1 MNGAGHTRDERVK
14 LSDGSI
20 ATEPLLLRPG
30 SKPFASGA
38 QISEGLEALSQQ
50 LRDVGYLRGLP
61 RREFV
66 TRAAGVLAT
75 INGIHAF
82 RERNGRTQR
91 IFLQELAE
99 EAGHKLDFRAVSR
112 ERMIQASIAAHEERD
127 IGPMRRMLDE
137 ISNPHRVAA
146 LTPAIAFLNSM
157 KYPWNERYLATT
169 EPGHTEAITAIG
181 MNGPHFMARTDSIIL
196 VGQRADLP
204 KSDMASGENA
214 KVFATP
220 WPEPGDDA
228 DRSPQSR
235 PAPAPDA
242 CCAPAPEGRKQSK
255 RECSAA
261 CAPGAARVA
270 GLRPRARLRRL
281 KPLPRHAQMR
291 PAGGVFGQE
300 DPGRKA
306 AMRKT
311 AEIVWIA
318 TSAVPFAIAI
328 FVVLAAPG
336 FLSDA
341 SSTVPIV
348 QSTGA
353 QR

>member
-1 MNGAGHTRDERVK
+1 MNGAGRTRNERVK

-50 LRDVGYLRGLP
+50 LRDADYLRGLP
-61 RREFV
+61 RREFA

-82 RERNGRTQR
+82 REGNGRTQR

-99 EAGHKLDFRAVSR
+99 EAGHKLDFRVVSR

-169 EPGHTEAITAIG
+169 EPGHAEAITLVG
-181 MNGPHFMARTDSIIL
+181 MNGPHFMARTDATIL

-204 KSDMASGENA
+204 KPDMASGESA
-214 KVFATP
+214 KVFPTP

-228 DRSPQSR
+228 NCSPRSR
-235 PAPAPDA
+235 PSPAP
-242 CCAPAPEGRKQSK
+242 
-255 RECSAA
+255 
-261 CAPGAARVA
+261 
-270 GLRPRARLRRL
+270 
-281 KPLPRHAQMR
+281 
-291 PAGGVFGQE
+291 
-300 DPGRKA
+300 
-306 AMRKT
+306 
-311 AEIVWIA
+311 
-318 TSAVPFAIAI
+318 
-328 FVVLAAPG
+328 
-336 FLSDA
+336 
-341 SSTVPIV
+341 
-348 QSTGA
+348 
-353 QR
+353 